1 MTILDILQKKHK
13 LTTRSLHRG
22 EARDGLV
29 DRYNGLY
36 QEPYFCE
43 LLSIERKR
51 SERSRK
57 PFLLM
62 LADLQEFEEGFERHQ
77 IAKKV
82 GDVLSS
88 VTRDTDFKGWYQ
100 YGNVLGAIFTELA
113 VKEKNLKAAHKH
125 LAEKCRGAL
134 KIGLDEEE
142 CERVIVTWH
151 IFPGQFDKFITDEP
165 AHTKVYPDVLARM
178 AKKRPAQFIKRII
191 DFFGSLFALVFFSPL
206 FLIIAFLIKLSSDG
220 PVFFKQERVGL
231 LGKRFMFLK
240 FRTMFKDNDP
250 TIHKEFVKK
259 LICGEQNTTGGK
271 EDTNQECAYKIT
283 RDPRV
288 TTVGEFL
295 RKTSLDELP
304 QFINVLRGEM
314 SLVGPRPPIPYE
326 CAEYEI
332 WHRRRVLE
340 MKPGITGL
348 WQVKGRSRTTF
359 DEMVRMD
366 IQYIQNWSI
375 WLDIKILVKTPLAV
389 ITGKGAY

>member
-1 MTILDILQKKHK
+1 MQILDFLQKKHR
-13 LTTRSLHRG
+13 LSGHPHHRG
-22 EARDGLV
+22 GNKDGLV

-57 PFLLM
+57 PFLL
-62 LADLQEFEEGFERHQ
+62 LLIDFQDFEEGFDRHQ

-82 GDVLSS
+82 GDILSP
-88 VTRDTDFKGWYQ
+88 VTRDTDFKGWHQ
-100 YGNVLGAIFTELA
+100 HGNVLGVIFTELA
-113 VKEKNLKAAHKH
+113 VKEKNLKTAQKH
-125 LAEKCRGAL
+125 LAGKCWSAL
-134 KIGLDEEE
+134 EAGLDETEIE
-142 CERVIVTWH
+142 KIIVTWH
-151 IFPGQFDKFITDEP
+151 IFPGQFDKFITDELT
-165 AHTKVYPDVLARM
+165 HTKVYPDVLARM
-178 AKKRPAQFIKRII
+178 AKKRGAHLVKRII
-191 DFFGSLFALVFFSPL
+191 DILGSICALVFFSPL
-206 FLIIAFLIKLSSDG
+206 FLAIAFLIKLSSNG

-231 LGKRFMFLK
+231 LGKKFMFLK
-240 FRTMFKDNDP
+240 FRSMFKDNDP
-250 TIHKEFVKK
+250 TIHKEFVKN
-259 LICGEQNTTGGK
+259 LICGEQNRAGGK
-271 EDTNQECAYKIT
+271 EGSNQECAYKIT

-288 TTVGEFL
+288 TPIGEFL

-304 QFINVLRGEM
+304 QFINVLKGEM

-326 CAEYEI
+326 CAEYDV

-348 WQVKGRSRTTF
+348 WQVRGRSRTTF

-375 WLDIKILVKTPLAV
+375 WLDIKILIQTPLAV
-389 ITGKGAY
+389 FSGKGAY